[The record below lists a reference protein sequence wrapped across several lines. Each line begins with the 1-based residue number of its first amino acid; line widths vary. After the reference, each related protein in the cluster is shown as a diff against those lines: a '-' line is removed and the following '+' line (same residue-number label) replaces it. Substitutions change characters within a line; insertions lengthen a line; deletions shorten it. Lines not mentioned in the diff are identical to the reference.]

1 MQKKKTSKFIIGM
14 LVFRKSCSTS
24 NLARIGPV
32 FDKFSGFLI
41 KTERM
46 PASQLAIRKQAFW
59 TEAKPRQVKS
69 TNSSIVY
76 HCKAK
81 QPKHAKQSKSGKEER
96 SEQTK

>member
-1 MQKKKTSKFIIGM
+1 
-14 LVFRKSCSTS
+14 
-24 NLARIGPV
+24 
-32 FDKFSGFLI
+32 
-41 KTERM
+41 M